1 MRTWRNKKLH
11 YRRHPGAETPF
22 EYEQIMNN
30 ILEKMEMTN
39 PEDLLPE
46 DQFIL
51 GVDPEEIMKAS
62 PDARQAWL
70 ANFETAEVA
79 AKHDK

>member
-1 MRTWRNKKLH
+1 
-11 YRRHPGAETPF
+11 
-22 EYEQIMNN
+22 MNN
-30 ILEKMEMTN
+30 ILDKMEMTN

-70 ANFETAEVA
+70 ANFETAVAA
-79 AKHDK
+79 AKHDKQDRDKFEAKSDEDDDDS